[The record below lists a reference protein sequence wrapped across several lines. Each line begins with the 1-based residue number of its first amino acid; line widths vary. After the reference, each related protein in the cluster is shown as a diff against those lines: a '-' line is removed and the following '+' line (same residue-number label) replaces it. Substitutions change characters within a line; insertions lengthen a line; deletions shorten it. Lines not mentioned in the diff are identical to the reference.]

1 MTKKPEHPSYAPVE
15 GQPTGDGPDSDR
27 YLYAINKRNGTVLC
41 PAHARQL
48 RASGNLVRVIRESD
62 KKCVECERI
71 Q

>member
-1 MTKKPEHPSYAPVE
+1 MTKKPEHPS
-15 GQPTGDGPDSDR
+15 
-27 YLYAINKRNGTVLC
+27 
-41 PAHARQL
+41 PARARQL